1 MKKYKKL
8 EGEYKKGLTALA
20 IAEVQ
25 TPNCLPICATE
36 TPYSRLKFH
45 AILARTCPSN
55 DQARMRVPVC
65 LEVQG
70 SRSV

>member
-25 TPNCLPICATE
+25 TPKLSIE
-36 TPYSRLKFH
+36 RELK
-45 AILARTCPSN
+45 ARASP
-55 DQARMRVPVC
+55 AWPGRVMAH
-65 LEVQG
+65 
-70 SRSV
+70 